1 MKFRIIKDKIGFSSE
16 YFLPRQGWNS
26 IFDDNLMDI
35 KSPTYDDILWEI
47 NNFSKNWHI
56 SVENR

>member
-1 MKFRIIKDKIGFSSE
+1 MKFRIIKDKIGFSSQ

-35 KSPTYDDILWEI
+35 KSPTYD
-47 NNFSKNWHI
+47 KNSLRELKLKRI
-56 SVENR
+56 K